1 MITLTAIVTAVVV
14 GAVAATV
21 REAVLD
27 RPCAR
32 PQSHRTDPDLL
43 PPAERLSRR

>member
-1 MITLTAIVTAVVV
+1 MIALILIAVVL

-27 RPCAR
+27 RPRAR

-43 PPAERLSRR
+43 PPGSRLT